1 MTKRTNDVMEQLAKK
16 NETLKRLAQEARV
29 ELTPEVRAFAWL
41 VTNDALQNFWHAAK
55 RYAEYEKEKVELFL
69 KDKNT

>member
-1 MTKRTNDVMEQLAKK
+1 MTKRTNDTMEQLAKK

-41 VTNDALQNFWHAAK
+41 VTNDALQNFWQAAK

-69 KDKNT
+69 KDKR

>member
-1 MTKRTNDVMEQLAKK
+1 MTKRTSDTMEQLAKK

-41 VTNDALQNFWHAAK
+41 VTKDALQNFWQAAK

-69 KDKNT
+69 KDKR

>member
-1 MTKRTNDVMEQLAKK
+1 MTKRTNDTMEQLAKK

-41 VTNDALQNFWHAAK
+41 VTNDALQNFWQAAK
-55 RYAEYEKEKVELFL
+55 RYAEYEKEKAELFL
-69 KDKNT
+69 KDKR

>member
-1 MTKRTNDVMEQLAKK
+1 MTKRLDENME
-16 NETLKRLAQEARV
+16 RLAREARV

-41 VTNDALQNFWHAAK
+41 VTQDALQGFWQAAQ

-69 KDKNT
+69 KDKR